1 MPSPIAFVGDAIM
14 ASGYRLAGV
23 TVHVPEAGA
32 EVAAFERAR
41 GEAQV
46 VLLALDTALKLPLA
60 RLEQAIA
67 AQAPLVLIV
76 PDPDGRPSPVDPA
89 ARVRRQ
95 LGLEA

>member
-1 MPSPIAFVGDAIM
+1 MPVPIAFVGDAIM

-23 TVHVPEAGA
+23 SVHVPEAG
-32 EVAAFERAR
+32 EELAAFERAR
-41 GEAQV
+41 SEAAV
-46 VLLALDTALKLPLA
+46 VLVALDTALKLPLA
-60 RLEQAIA
+60 RLEREVG

-95 LGLEA
+95 LGLEE

>member
-1 MPSPIAFVGDAIM
+1 MLV
-14 ASGYRLAGV
+14 
-23 TVHVPEAGA
+23 
-32 EVAAFERAR
+32 
-41 GEAQV
+41 
-46 VLLALDTALKLPLA
+46 ALDTALKLPLA

-76 PDPDGRPSPVDPA
+76 PDLDGRPSPVDPA

>member
-1 MPSPIAFVGDAIM
+1 MASPIAFVGDATM

-23 TVHVPEAGA
+23 AVHVPPAG
-32 EVAAFERAR
+32 EEMAAFERAR
-41 GEAQV
+41 SEARV
-46 VLLALDTALKLPLA
+46 VLVAMDVALKLPLA

-67 AQAPLVLIV
+67 APSPLVLIV

>member
-1 MPSPIAFVGDAIM
+1 MASPIAFVGDATM
-14 ASGYRLAGV
+14 ASGYWLAGV
-23 TVHVPEAGA
+23 AVHVPPAG
-32 EVAAFERAR
+32 EEMAAFERAR
-41 GEAQV
+41 SEAKV
-46 VLLALDTALKLPLA
+46 VLIAMDIALKLPLA

-67 AQAPLVLIV
+67 AQTPLVLIV

>member
-1 MPSPIAFVGDAIM
+1 MASPIAFVGDAIM

-23 TVHVPEAGA
+23 AVHVPPAGE

-41 GEAQV
+41 SEAKV
-46 VLLALDTALKLPLA
+46 VLVALDTALKIPLQ
-60 RLEQAIA
+60 RLELAIA
-67 AQAPLVLIV
+67 APAPLVLIV
-76 PDPDGRPSPVDPA
+76 PDLAGRPSPVDPA